1 MEIIHVSAE
10 CYPVAKVGGLA
21 DVVGAL
27 PKYLDKMGHV
37 AKVVMPAY
45 KNKFV
50 REHEW
55 ETTHEG
61 NFQMGLSYYY
71 RIQKEKTN
79 LLGFDLYIVEIPG
92 LLEEEHPYG
101 YWNDTHRHLGFQ
113 IAVVDW
119 MNAWQHSPDVVNCH
133 DHHSGLIPFMMQCSY
148 KYQKLKYIPT
158 VFTIHNGQYQGW
170 IGREQEYLIPHFDD
184 WKRGLLIWKETI
196 NSMACA
202 IKCANKVT
210 TVSQSYLHELRTHSL
225 GLESLFISEQNKS
238 VGILNGIDSDVWNP
252 ETDTWIEMNYN
263 SENVLAGKEQNKK
276 VLCET
281 FQLSDEKPLF
291 VFIGRLVEDKGAD
304 LLAPAIYNSVMEH
317 NGNVNFLV
325 LGSGANEFEDALNGL
340 KNSIPQNFN
349 CYIGYNERLAH
360 LIYAGA
366 DFLMMPSRV
375 EPCGLNQMYALR
387 YGTIP
392 MVRSTGGLI
401 DTVNDFGN
409 YEGFGIRFDQASV
422 WDINY
427 SIGRAISLF
436 NDKEKLN
443 PIKKRIMTFDHSW
456 DNAAAEYLS
465 VYSSLQ

>member
-1 MEIIHVSAE
+1 MEIIHVAAE

-27 PKYLDKMGHV
+27 PKYLNKMGHI

-45 KNKFV
+45 RNKFV

-61 NFQMGLSYYY
+61 NFQMGVSYYY
-71 RIQKEKTN
+71 RIQREKTN

-92 LLEEEHPYG
+92 LLEEENPYG

-119 MNAWQHSPDVVNCH
+119 MNAWQHRPDVVHCH
-133 DHHSGLIPFMMQCSY
+133 DHHTGLIPFMMNYCYHYNNLQNV
-148 KYQKLKYIPT
+148 PA

-170 IGREQEYLIPHFDD
+170 IGRDLEYLIPHFDD
-184 WKRGLLIWKETI
+184 WKRGLLLWKDTI
-196 NSMACA
+196 NSMASA
-202 IKCANKVT
+202 VKCCWKLT
-210 TVSQSYLHELRTHSL
+210 TVSQNYLYELRNNSL
-225 GLESLFISEQNKS
+225 GLEPLFASEGHKS
-238 VGILNGIDSDVWNP
+238 VGIVNGIDADVWNP
-252 ETDTWIEMNYN
+252 ETDRWIDFNYN
-263 SENVLAGKEQNKK
+263 SKTVLDGKESNKK
-276 VLCET
+276 GLCET
-281 FQLSDEKPLF
+281 FQLRDDKPLF
-291 VFIGRLVEDKGAD
+291 VFIGRLVADKGAD
-304 LLAPAIYNSVMEH
+304 LLAESIYNSVKEQ

-325 LGSGANEFEDALNGL
+325 LGSGSNEYEDSLNDL
-340 KNSIPQNFN
+340 KNFVPENFN
-349 CYIGYNERLAH
+349 CYIGFNERLAH

-375 EPCGLNQMYALR
+375 EPCGLNQLYALR

-401 DTVNDFGN
+401 DTVSDFGN

-427 SIGRAISLF
+427 SVGRAVGLHH
-436 NDKEKLN
+436 DKEKIN
-443 PIKKRIMTFDHSW
+443 EIKKRIMTFDHSW
-456 DNAAAEYLS
+456 DHAAREYLS
-465 VYSSLQ
+465 VYSSLR